1 MKKSDVDLRS
11 DVFEELDFDP
21 ALDSSLVT
29 INVNHGAVT
38 LSGSVPTYW
47 QKMHAEDDARRVFGV
62 RSVSN
67 YLVVAVPSLYY
78 RDDDD
83 IAAAA
88 RSALSWHSD
97 LPDSIGITVDDG
109 WLTLFGQV
117 DWDFQRQEAEDAVEY
132 LSGVKGVFNN
142 LTLIQK
148 PKAAD
153 VQKQIKNELERT
165 VSEEAQNIQVDTT
178 NGTVTLTG
186 FVNSWNEDAAARRAS
201 WSVPGVTAV
210 EDKLVVGTI

>member
-1 MKKSDVDLRS
+1 MKKSDADLNS
-11 DVFEELDFDP
+11 DVFDELDFDP
-21 ALDSSLVT
+21 ALNASLIT

-47 QKMHAEDDARRVFGV
+47 QKQRADDDARRVYGV
-62 RSVSN
+62 RSVAN

-88 RSALSWHSD
+88 RSALAWHSD
-97 LPDSIGITVDDG
+97 LPDSIGVAVDDG
-109 WLTLFGQV
+109 WLTLSGQV
-117 DWDFQRQEAEDAVEY
+117 DWDFQRQEAENAVEY

-142 LTLIQK
+142 ITLIQR
-148 PKAAD
+148 PKAMD
-153 VQKQIKNELERT
+153 VQKQIKNELERI
-165 VSEEAQNIQVDTT
+165 VAEEAQNINVDTS
-178 NGTVTLTG
+178 NGRVTLSG
-186 FVNSWNEDAAARRAS
+186 FVNSWSEDEAARRAS

-210 EDKLVVGTI
+210 DDNLVVGAV